1 MTSSVAPGTGV
12 RRWAAAALAT
22 GLLVSGCDG
31 APRDDAGVSRAST
44 PAGSASPEATSP
56 STQAEP
62 PSSDSPD
69 SPDGTGTTDPVDAA
83 AALPGT
89 PPLRRPA
96 LLARHLDLTVRTLHD
111 ADATAA
117 GVRAAGEYHQLAAR
131 ALATSPRVRRAVLA
145 RVAPRTARTLRNDLV
160 AAEQLTSL
168 TGAQSRLP
176 DWRIVQPPPPRVLLR
191 HYRAAQRRTGAP
203 WEYLAAIHLVETRM
217 GRIRGT
223 STAGAEGP
231 MQFIP
236 PTWERYGAGGDVTD
250 YRDAIVAAGR
260 LLRDHGAPEDME
272 NALWHYNPSDRY
284 VRAVS
289 AYARNIAWEPRLY
302 RGYWHW
308 RVLYR
313 HERGTY
319 VLPDGYP
326 RTRPFLLGGS

>member
-1 MTSSVAPGTGV
+1 MRARAVTA
-12 RRWAAAALAT
+12 
-22 GLLVSGCDG
+22 GLLALVLTACTGSG
-31 APRDDAGVSRAST
+31 APESDRAPASPIASGSGTSETTEATPT
-44 PAGSASPEATSP
+44 PAEEQDVQPDEEPSA
-56 STQAEP
+56 QARSLP
-62 PSSDSPD
+62 P
-69 SPDGTGTTDPVDAA
+69 
-83 AALPGT
+83 T

-96 LLARHLDLTVRTLHD
+96 VVARHLDQVATTLRDPDSTD
-111 ADATAA
+111 AE
-117 GVRAAGEYHQLAAR
+117 VRAAGEYQQLAAR
-131 ALATSPRVRRAVLA
+131 SLAFAPRARRVVLERVRA
-145 RVAPRTARTLRNDLV
+145 RTARTLRNDLE

-168 TGAQSRLP
+168 AGPQPRLP
-176 DWRIVQPPPPRVLLR
+176 RWRIVEPPPPRVLLR
-191 HYRAAQRRTGAP
+191 HYRAAERRTGAP
-203 WEYLAAIHLVETRM
+203 WYHLAAIHLVETRM

-223 STAGAEGP
+223 STAGAQGP

-260 LLRDHGAPEDME
+260 LLRDYGAPRDME

-289 AYARNIAWEPRLY
+289 AYARNIAREPRLY

-319 VLPDGYP
+319 VLPHGYP
-326 RTRPFLLGGS
+326 RTRAVLLAGS

>member
-1 MTSSVAPGTGV
+1 MTGAATPGAGV
-12 RRWAAAALAT
+12 RRWAAAALTAA
-22 GLLVSGCDG
+22 LLVSGCDG
-31 APRDDAGVSRAST
+31 APRDEREV
-44 PAGSASPEATSP
+44 PAGDGTTGTSAPPDTSVSPEAGRETS
-56 STQAEP
+56 
-62 PSSDSPD
+62 DRSP
-69 SPDGTGTTDPVDAA
+69 AA
-83 AALPGT
+83 NPAVALPKK
-89 PPLRRPA
+89 PPLGRPG
-96 LLARHLDLTVRTLHD
+96 LLARHLDLAVRTLRD
-111 ADATAA
+111 AGAA
-117 GVRAAGEYHQLAAR
+117 GAEVRAAGEYHQLAAR
-131 ALATSPRVRRAVLA
+131 ALATSPRARRAVLA
-145 RVAPRTARTLRNDLV
+145 RVAPGTARTLRNDLE
-160 AAEQLTSL
+160 AAVQLTSL
-168 TGAQSRLP
+168 TDPQTRLP

-191 HYRAAQRRTGAP
+191 HYRAAERRTGAP
-203 WEYLAAIHLVETRM
+203 WEHLAAIHLVETRM

-223 STAGAEGP
+223 STAGARGP

-260 LLRDHGAPEDME
+260 LLRDHGAPNDME

-289 AYARNIAWEPRLY
+289 AYARNLAREPRLY

-326 RTRPFLLGGS
+326 RTRPVLLGGS

>member
-1 MTSSVAPGTGV
+1 MTTRVVAAVVLTVVLTSCSGAETPVAENPEAETTTAPST
-12 RRWAAAALAT
+12 AAQ
-22 GLLVSGCDG
+22 
-31 APRDDAGVSRAST
+31 APETPEPTQEPDEETST
-44 PAGSASPEATSP
+44 P
-56 STQAEP
+56 
-62 PSSDSPD
+62 
-69 SPDGTGTTDPVDAA
+69 A
-83 AALPGT
+83 AALPPT

-96 LLARHLDLTVRTLHD
+96 LLARYLDHVAATLRD
-111 ADATAA
+111 PDATADE
-117 GVRAAGEYHQLAAR
+117 VQAAGEFQQLATR
-131 ALATSPRVRRAVLA
+131 SLAVAPRVRRAVLD
-145 RVAPRTARTLRNDLV
+145 RVRARTARTLRNDLV
-160 AAEQLTSL
+160 AAGQLTSL
-168 TGAQSRLP
+168 TDPQTRLP

-191 HYRAAQRRTGAP
+191 HYRAAERRTGAP
-203 WEYLAAIHLVETRM
+203 WNHLAAIHLVETRM

-223 STAGAEGP
+223 STAGAQGP

-236 PTWERYGAGGDVTD
+236 PTWDRYGAGGDVHD
-250 YRDAIVAAGR
+250 YRDAILAAGR
-260 LLRDHGAPEDME
+260 LLRDHGAPRDME

-289 AYARNIAWEPRLY
+289 AYARNIAREPRLY

>member
-1 MTSSVAPGTGV
+1 
-12 RRWAAAALAT
+12 
-22 GLLVSGCDG
+22 
-31 APRDDAGVSRAST
+31 
-44 PAGSASPEATSP
+44 
-56 STQAEP
+56 
-62 PSSDSPD
+62 
-69 SPDGTGTTDPVDAA
+69 
-83 AALPGT
+83 
-89 PPLRRPA
+89 
-96 LLARHLDLTVRTLHD
+96 VRTLHD
-111 ADATAA
+111 ADASGA

-131 ALATSPRVRRAVLA
+131 ALATSPRARRTVLS
-145 RVAPRTARTLRNDLV
+145 RVAPRTARTLRNDLE

-168 TGAQSRLP
+168 TAAQTRLP
-176 DWRIVQPPPPRVLLR
+176 DWRIVEPPPPRVLLR

-203 WEYLAAIHLVETRM
+203 WEHLAAIHLVETRM

-223 STAGAEGP
+223 STAGAQGP

-260 LLRDHGAPEDME
+260 LLRDHGAPGDMA

-289 AYARNIAWEPRLY
+289 AYARNIAREPRLY

>member
-1 MTSSVAPGTGV
+1 MTTRV
-12 RRWAAAALAT
+12 AAAAVLAVV
-22 GLLVSGCDG
+22 LASCSG
-31 APRDDAGVSRAST
+31 AATPEAEPTTTPTSPTTPST
-44 PAGSASPEATSP
+44 SSGTAGSAEPT
-56 STQAEP
+56 AEP
-62 PSSDSPD
+62 TREPQ
-69 SPDGTGTTDPVDAA
+69 V
-83 AALPGT
+83 LPPT

-96 LLARHLDLTVRTLHD
+96 LLARHLDQVATTLRDPD
-111 ADATAA
+111 AGADE
-117 GVRAAGEYHQLAAR
+117 VQAAGEFQQLATR
-131 ALATSPRVRRAVLA
+131 SLAVAPRVRRAVLD

-160 AAEQLTSL
+160 AAGQLTSL
-168 TGAQSRLP
+168 TDPQTRLP

-191 HYRAAQRRTGAP
+191 HYHAAERRTGAP
-203 WEYLAAIHLVETRM
+203 WAHLAAIHLVETRM

-223 STAGAEGP
+223 STAGAQGP

-236 PTWERYGAGGDVTD
+236 PTWDRYGAGGDVRD
-250 YRDAIVAAGR
+250 YRDAILAAGR
-260 LLRDHGAPEDME
+260 LLRDHGAPRDME

-289 AYARNIAWEPRLY
+289 AYARNIAREPRLY

-326 RTRPFLLGGS
+326 RTRAFLLGGG

>member
-1 MTSSVAPGTGV
+1 MRARAVTA
-12 RRWAAAALAT
+12 
-22 GLLVSGCDG
+22 GLLALVLSACTGPD
-31 APRDDAGVSRAST
+31 APQTRQNPEPTTST
-44 PAGSASPEATSP
+44 SETTEPSPTPDHEPSA
-56 STQAEP
+56 QAR
-62 PSSDSPD
+62 S
-69 SPDGTGTTDPVDAA
+69 
-83 AALPGT
+83 LPT
-89 PPLRRPA
+89 IPPLRRPA
-96 LLARHLDLTVRTLHD
+96 VLARHLDHVATTLRDPGATD
-111 ADATAA
+111 AE
-117 GVRAAGEYHQLAAR
+117 VRAAGEYQQLAAR
-131 ALATSPRVRRAVLA
+131 SLAFAPRLRRAVLDQV
-145 RVAPRTARTLRNDLV
+145 RPRTARTLRNDLE

-168 TGAQSRLP
+168 AGAQPRLP
-176 DWRIVQPPPPRVLLR
+176 RWRIVEPPPPRVLLR
-191 HYRAAQRRTGAP
+191 HYRAAERHTGTP
-203 WEYLAAIHLVETRM
+203 WNHLAAIHLVETRM

-223 STAGAEGP
+223 STAGAQGP

-260 LLRDHGAPEDME
+260 LLRDHGAPRDMA

-289 AYARNIAWEPRLY
+289 AYARNIAREPRLY

-326 RTRPFLLGGS
+326 RTRAFLLAGS

>member
-1 MTSSVAPGTGV
+1 MTAN
-12 RRWAAAALAT
+12 RIAAAVVLAVALT
-22 GLLVSGCDG
+22 SCTDSG
-31 APRDDAGVSRAST
+31 
-44 PAGSASPEATSP
+44 
-56 STQAEP
+56 
-62 PSSDSPD
+62 
-69 SPDGTGTTDPVDAA
+69 SPDGEATRTVTTEATEAAPTPTQTEGTDAGEQDEESSPTRA
-83 AALPGT
+83 RTLPPS

-96 LLARHLDLTVRTLHD
+96 LLARHLDQVARTLRD
-111 ADATAA
+111 PDATDDE
-117 GVRAAGEYHQLAAR
+117 VKAAGEYQQLATR
-131 ALATSPRVRRAVLA
+131 SLAFTPRVRRAVLA
-145 RVAPRTARTLRNDLV
+145 RVAPGTARTLRNDLV

-168 TGAQSRLP
+168 AGAQPRLP
-176 DWRIVQPPPPRVLLR
+176 DWRIVQPPPPRVLVR

-203 WEYLAAIHLVETRM
+203 WQHLAAIHLVETRM

-236 PTWERYGAGGDVTD
+236 PTWDRYGAGGDVTD
-250 YRDAIVAAGR
+250 YQDAILAAGR
-260 LLRDHGAPEDME
+260 LLRDHGAPGDMA

-289 AYARNIAWEPRLY
+289 AYARNIAREPRLY

-326 RTRPFLLGGS
+326 STRAFLLGGS

>member
-1 MTSSVAPGTGV
+1 MTTRTV
-12 RRWAAAALAT
+12 AAAVLAVLLTSCT
-22 GLLVSGCDG
+22 GSGSPEGG
-31 APRDDAGVSRAST
+31 ATST
-44 PAGSASPEATSP
+44 PAPTSEAS
-56 STQAEP
+56 
-62 PSSDSPD
+62 
-69 SPDGTGTTDPVDAA
+69 DAA
-83 AALPGT
+83 PPTPTEELETAPPRPDEGSTTPARTLPAD

-96 LLARHLDLTVRTLHD
+96 VLARHLDQVTTTLRD
-111 ADATAA
+111 PDATDDE
-117 GVRAAGEYHQLAAR
+117 VRAAGEYQQLAAR
-131 ALATSPRVRRAVLA
+131 SLAGAPRVRRAVLA
-145 RVAPRTARTLRNDLV
+145 RVRPPAARMLGNDLDA
-160 AAEQLTSL
+160 AAELTSL
-168 TGAQSRLP
+168 TSPQSRLP
-176 DWRIVQPPPPRVLLR
+176 DWRIVQPPPPRELLR

-203 WEYLAAIHLVETRM
+203 WEHLAAIHLVETRM

-223 STAGAEGP
+223 STAGAQGP

-236 PTWERYGAGGDVTD
+236 PTWQRYGAGGDVDD
-250 YRDAIVAAGR
+250 YRDAILAAGR
-260 LLRDHGAPEDME
+260 LLRDHGAPGDME

-289 AYARNIAWEPRLY
+289 AYARNIAREPGLY

>member
-1 MTSSVAPGTGV
+1 MTSAATPGAGV
-12 RRWAAAALAT
+12 RRWAAAALAA

-31 APRDDAGVSRAST
+31 APRNEGEVSRDPST
-44 PAGSASPEATSP
+44 AGSSSPGGTISPEAGAESSDSPTSP
-56 STQAEP
+56 
-62 PSSDSPD
+62 DSPD
-69 SPDGTGTTDPVDAA
+69 SPVDAA
-83 AALPGT
+83 LPDA

-96 LLARHLDLTVRTLHD
+96 LLARQLDHVVRTLRD
-111 ADATAA
+111 PGAPGTQ
-117 GVRAAGEYHQLAAR
+117 VRAAGEYHQLAAR
-131 ALATSPRVRRAVLA
+131 ALATSPRVRRTVLA

-203 WEYLAAIHLVETRM
+203 WEHLAAIHLVETRM

-223 STAGAEGP
+223 STAGAQGP

-250 YRDAIVAAGR
+250 YRDAIAAAGR
-260 LLRDHGAPEDME
+260 LLRDHGAPGDME

-289 AYARNIAWEPRLY
+289 AYARNIAREPRLY

-319 VLPDGYP
+319 VLPVGYP
-326 RTRPFLLGGS
+326 ERPAELLPRAP